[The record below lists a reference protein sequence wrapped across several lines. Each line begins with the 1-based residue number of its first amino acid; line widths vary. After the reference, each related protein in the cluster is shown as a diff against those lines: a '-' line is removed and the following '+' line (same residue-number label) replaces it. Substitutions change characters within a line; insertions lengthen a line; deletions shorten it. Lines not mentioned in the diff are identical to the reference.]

1 MEIVYLIDSLAYNRL
16 YPHVEYI
23 VVYVNTKDYDDI
35 KKLTNTIWDR
45 IDAYSEDLKYLPK
58 FKSIEELEEKAS
70 KSTDYSEGVMLYE
83 TYLKKRKEKLEE
95 IIKKENSLNKLIL
108 ERYEYIK
115 DKIVVFDDLTPCDI

>member
-1 MEIVYLIDSLAYNRL
+1 
-16 YPHVEYI
+16 
-23 VVYVNTKDYDDI
+23 
-35 KKLTNTIWDR
+35 
-45 IDAYSEDLKYLPK
+45 
-58 FKSIEELEEKAS
+58 
-70 KSTDYSEGVMLYE
+70 MLYE